1 MKLDHVSGL
10 RCVACGRT
18 YGQEEVMYTCP
29 SCGIAGIL
37 DVEYDYDRVARGG
50 FGKDALAR
58 AERNLWRY
66 LPILPLDP
74 AGELPTLQ
82 IGWTPV
88 MDLPKLARRWGVGRL
103 LVKDDG
109 RLPTGSFKDRA
120 SAIGATRARQLGF
133 STITCS
139 STGNAASSLAG
150 FSANLGLTSYI
161 FVPAAAPEGKVAQ
174 LRIFKSNVLLVEG
187 SYDEAYYLCQDA
199 AAAFGWYNR
208 NCAINPYLVEGKK
221 TCGLEIGEQ
230 LAREMP
236 DWIAVAVGDGCTIAG
251 IWKGLVEMK
260 RFGVCDKLPR
270 LLGVQARGAQPIY
283 EAFVAGNEE
292 IKPRRADTLAD
303 SIAVGQPRNA
313 AKALRA
319 IRQSGGTVVSVADEE
334 ILAAMYDLA
343 QHSGIFGEPAGVTGV
358 AGVLRAVADKTIKAS
373 ESVLHIVSG
382 NGLKDVR
389 AALRATPEPR
399 RIKVSLDEVRA
410 IVAAAQPDGRAA

>member
-1 MKLDHVSGL
+1 
-10 RCVACGRT
+10 
-18 YGQEEVMYTCP
+18 
-29 SCGIAGIL
+29 
-37 DVEYDYDRVARGG
+37 
-50 FGKDALAR
+50 
-58 AERNLWRY
+58 
-66 LPILPLDP
+66 
-74 AGELPTLQ
+74 
-82 IGWTPV
+82 
-88 MDLPKLARRWGVGRL
+88 
-103 LVKDDG
+103 
-109 RLPTGSFKDRA
+109 
-120 SAIGATRARQLGF
+120 
-133 STITCS
+133 
-139 STGNAASSLAG
+139 
-150 FSANLGLTSYI
+150 
-161 FVPAAAPEGKVAQ
+161 
-174 LRIFKSNVLLVEG
+174 
-187 SYDEAYYLCQDA
+187 
-199 AAAFGWYNR
+199 
-208 NCAINPYLVEGKK
+208 
-221 TCGLEIGEQ
+221 
-230 LAREMP
+230 
-236 DWIAVAVGDGCTIAG
+236 
-251 IWKGLVEMK
+251 MK